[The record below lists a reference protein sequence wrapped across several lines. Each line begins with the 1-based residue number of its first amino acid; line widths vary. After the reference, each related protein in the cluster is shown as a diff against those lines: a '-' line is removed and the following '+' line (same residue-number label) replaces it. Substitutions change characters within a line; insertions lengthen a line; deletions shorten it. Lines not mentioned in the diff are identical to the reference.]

1 MLLSLKYN
9 FGVNEIRKTKY
20 KSGQFYHV
28 LEINLGNVAR
38 LHDFQETLLELY
50 TEYS

>member
-9 FGVNEIRKTKY
+9 YGANEIRKTKC
-20 KSGQFYHV
+20 KSGQSYHV

-38 LHDFQETLLELY
+38 LHDFQETLVA
-50 TEYS
+50 T